1 MADSEDDERRG
12 GRVDKFTREREYGGG
27 DRRRD
32 DDRRGGYRGGNDYGN
47 GGIKRA
53 APSRRDDYP
62 MDSKRNRQ
70 GSEAE
75 DASAA
80 ANAVPVLLPFKK
92 WLVQQDDSINEDDAT
107 SKYAE
112 YKLEHKKQL
121 LLKFFNTHKD
131 EEWFRQKYH
140 PEESTKRKDEQ
151 KHTITKRNEIFKELH
166 EKGFFNEGSL
176 DMPNAEKIIFIMDAV
191 VVKLEGGSD
200 EDVEL
205 LRQQKV
211 EDDVLAEIG
220 KKETEVAETETT
232 DNENG
237 EVKKKKMHLHKTTAL
252 FLRNVEANI
261 KQSEVEE
268 VCNRYPGFLR
278 LCLSE
283 PVADKKFARKGWA
296 TYKKDVNIKQI
307 ALNINSI
314 RIRDTDLHAII
325 NKDLTRKI
333 RTVNGVTAHSGV
345 AQNDLRV
352 ATKLAALYDHRSGL
366 YSDAPEADRECDIQ
380 VGVDLVGTSPNP
392 IIKIARGRIVDELSP
407 EEEELMGKSGQNGK
421 SDGLEKF
428 PLQRDE
434 ELLKTLD
441 LVIWYLRIVHS
452 VDFYTHSDYVNED
465 KMPNRCSLIH
475 LRGQPPSGSQFE
487 TDEEGKTLIT
497 SKFVNDFSATFKN
510 NVEKLTA
517 RAHISDEEIA
527 KLGKK
532 NPDDEVEAFIKVNSV
547 ELSAEKWL
555 CPLSGKKF
563 KGPEFIR
570 KHLQSKHVDKLEEA
584 KQDAF
589 FYNTYLADPSRPVE
603 PEAPPPP
610 AREERHEERP
620 RYEDRN
626 FSENNYGGDRPR
638 YSGPPRNE
646 YNNRRSL
653 PGGRYHDAPPPP
665 SGADNR
671 QFRPPVSYR
680 DLDAPDDVF

>member
-1 MADSEDDERRG
+1 SMADSEDDDRRG
-12 GRVDKFTREREYGGG
+12 GRVDKFTRERDHGG

-32 DDRRGGYRGGNDYGN
+32 DDRRGGYRGGDYSN
-47 GGIKRA
+47 GGMKRS
-53 APSRRDDYP
+53 APRRDDYP
-62 MDSKRNRQ
+62 FDNKRTRQ

-75 DASAA
+75 DAANA
-80 ANAVPVLLPFKK
+80 ANSAPVLLPFKK
-92 WLVQQDDSINEDDAT
+92 WLVQQDDSITEDDAT
-107 SKYAE
+107 AKYAE

-121 LLKFFNTHKD
+121 LVKFFTTHKD

-140 PEESTKRKDEQ
+140 PEESTKKREEQ
-151 KHTITKRNEIFKELH
+151 KQTITKRNQVFKELH
-166 EKGFFNEGSL
+166 EKGFFNDVSL
-176 DMPNAEKIIFIMDAV
+176 DIPNAKKIIFIMDAV

-220 KKETEVAETETT
+220 EKEPEEAETT

-237 EVKKKKMHLHKTTAL
+237 ETKKKKMLLHKTQAL

-261 KQSEVEE
+261 KQLEVEE
-268 VCNRYPGFLR
+268 VCNRFPGFLR
-278 LCLSE
+278 LCLSD
-283 PVADKKFARKGWA
+283 PVAEKKFSRKGWA

-333 RTVNGVTAHSGV
+333 RTVNGVTAHKDV
-345 AQNDLRV
+345 AQTDLRI

-366 YSDAPEADRECDIQ
+366 YCDSSESERECDIR
-380 VGVDLVGTSPNP
+380 VGVDLVACSTNP
-392 IIKIARGRIVDELSP
+392 FIKLARSRIVDELSP
-407 EEEELMGKSGQNGK
+407 EEEELMGKGGQNG
-421 SDGLEKF
+421 SGQEKF
-428 PLQRDE
+428 VLERDE

-441 LVIWYLRIVHS
+441 EMIWYLRIVHS
-452 VDFYTHSDYVNED
+452 VDFYTHGDYVNED
-465 KMPNRCSLIH
+465 KMPNRCSILH

-497 SKFVNDFSATFKN
+497 AKFVNEFSTTFKN
-510 NVEKLTA
+510 NIEKLTA
-517 RAHISDEEIA
+517 RSYMNDDEVA

-532 NPDDEVEAFIKVNSV
+532 NPDDEVETFIKTNSV

-570 KHLQSKHVDKLEEA
+570 KHLQSKHNDKLEEA

-589 FYNTYLADPSRPVE
+589 FYNAYLADPSRPTE
-603 PEAPPPP
+603 PDAPPPP
-610 AREERHEERP
+610 AREERHDDRP
-620 RYEDRN
+620 RYDDRN
-626 FSENNYGGDRPR
+626 YSRGSYGSDRPR
-638 YSGPPRNE
+638 YSGPPRND
-646 YNNRRSL
+646 YNRRPMPS
-653 PGGRYHDAPPPP
+653 GGRYYDNTMPPP
-665 SGADNR
+665 GGDAGGGR
-671 QFRPPVSYR
+671 REFRPPVSYR
-680 DLDAPDDVF
+680 DLDAPDEIF